1 MKAVWGYYE
10 SSSIQGKSNSNMV
23 RAFNTLK
30 RELTRQQDALF
41 MDHQQE
47 DVVSGGFAN
56 SIQFHYLLVPDTTPL
71 ASGIGVSNKAL
82 TSNIATLTTP
92 TTHGFAV
99 GQSVYVSNID
109 NTFNGTYTIA
119 TVPTTTTFTY
129 TKVASNVSSAAA
141 TGSCVVAVGAFDAN
155 QGATGTAST
164 YFETR
169 RDFYEPGRGF

>member
-30 RELTRQQDALF
+30 RDLKRQQDDLL
-41 MDHQQE
+41 MDHQDE
-47 DVVSGGFAN
+47 STVTGGNASTF
-56 SIQFHYLLVPDTTPL
+56 QFHYLLIADTTAMS
-71 ASGIGVSNKAL
+71 ASTVVS
-82 TSNIATLTTP
+82 T
-92 TTHGFAV
+92 
-99 GQSVYVSNID
+99 
-109 NTFNGTYTIA
+109 
-119 TVPTTTTFTY
+119 
-129 TKVASNVSSAAA
+129 AA
-141 TGSCVVAVGAFDAN
+141 TFDAN

>member
-30 RELTRQQDALF
+30 RDLKRQQDDLF

-47 DVVSGGFAN
+47 DVVSGGFAD
-56 SIQFHYLLVPDTTPL
+56 SIQFHYLLVPDITPM
-71 ASGIGVSNKAL
+71 AL
-82 TSNIATLTTP
+82 
-92 TTHGFAV
+92 
-99 GQSVYVSNID
+99 
-109 NTFNGTYTIA
+109 GT
-119 TVPTTTTFTY
+119 V
-129 TKVASNVSSAAA
+129 AAA
-141 TGSCVVAVGAFDAN
+141 AFDAN
-155 QGATGTAST
+155 TGAAGSLTPAATPFGTAST

>member
-10 SSSIQGKSNSNMV
+10 SSSIQSRSNSNMV

-30 RELTRQQDALF
+30 RELKRQQDALL

-47 DVVSGGFAN
+47 DVISGGDAS
-56 SIQFHYLLVPDTTPL
+56 SIQFHFLLVPDTTVIDATDDSSVL
-71 ASGIGVSNKAL
+71 
-82 TSNIATLTTP
+82 IA
-92 TTHGFAV
+92 A
-99 GQSVYVSNID
+99 
-109 NTFNGTYTIA
+109 GTQY
-119 TVPTTTTFTY
+119 
-129 TKVASNVSSAAA
+129 
-141 TGSCVVAVGAFDAN
+141 FDAN

>member
-1 MKAVWGYYE
+1 
-10 SSSIQGKSNSNMV
+10 MV

-47 DVVSGGFAN
+47 DVISGGFAN
-56 SIQFHYLLVPDTTPL
+56 TIQFHYLLIADTTPM
-71 ASGIGVSNKAL
+71 S
-82 TSNIATLTTP
+82 ATT
-92 TTHGFAV
+92 V
-99 GQSVYVSNID
+99 
-109 NTFNGTYTIA
+109 
-119 TVPTTTTFTY
+119 VPT
-129 TKVASNVSSAAA
+129 SAR
-141 TGSCVVAVGAFDAN
+141 FDAN